1 MNIKSRRVQLS
12 TLVLIVAVLGY
23 VFGWSNL
30 LEVRTINVTGLKD
43 SQTLTKKKVI
53 KKSGIAIGDKLA
65 RVNSG
70 SVARSLQEFPEIA
83 RVEIN
88 RRPLHTIE
96 IVVQLRSI
104 DLAFRTSGGKYA
116 LGDFSG
122 KTFIEVAQAPRGV
135 PIITGDR
142 RFLDEGVA
150 IYQALPEK
158 LRKKVQSVALPS
170 RASITLTLRGG
181 LTILWGS
188 TAEREAKLTVLAAL
202 LAAPENSRARFIDIA
217 TPLTPTVR

>member
-1 MNIKSRRVQLS
+1 MNIKSRKVQLS

-23 VFGWSNL
+23 IFGWSNL

-43 SQTLTKKKVI
+43 SQTLTKKKVV

-65 RVNSG
+65 RINSG
-70 SVARSLQEFPEIA
+70 SVTRSLQEFPEIA
-83 RVEIN
+83 HVDIN
-88 RRPLHTIE
+88 RRPLHTVE

-104 DLAFRTSGGKYA
+104 DLAFRTSRGKYA

-135 PIITGDR
+135 PIVTGDR